1 MSTMTILPEFDAF
14 VSVELNIIFFDSTDW
29 YLSVQNFEAAVQDNV
44 LVNGESWEEAP
55 DDEGDS
61 F

>member
-14 VSVELNIIFFDSTDW
+14 VSVELNIIIFDSTDW